1 MGTAYLG
8 VEHHKPF
15 AYSEFAEM
23 PRRECSVVEHI
34 QRVKEAWPNLL
45 MPEVFEIVRIQRQ
58 QEELGVTVERCAD
71 VKHYQQ
77 ALLARVKRADQIR
90 QKFGRPPRQEE
101 LGYMPAPPRE
111 LVNAF
116 ASGQLEY
123 GHPETNYLMG
133 NTTRRSN
140 AAS

>member
-1 MGTAYLG
+1 VGTAYLG

-23 PRRECSVVEHI
+23 PRRDCSVVEHI

-45 MPEVFEIVRIQRQ
+45 MPEVLEIVRIQRQ
-58 QEELGVTVERCAD
+58 QQELGVSVERCANLGE
-71 VKHYQQ
+71 YQQ
-77 ALLARVKRADQIR
+77 ALLARVKRAEKFRSQ
-90 QKFGRPPRQEE
+90 FGRQPSEGE
-101 LGYMPAPPRE
+101 LGLMPSPPRE

-123 GHPETNYLMG
+123 EHPETNYLMG
-133 NTTRRSN
+133 KTNFNSQKR
-140 AAS
+140 